1 MKRFLTLII
10 AAILFA
16 TAVLFGFKNQ
26 QLVNVN
32 YFIAANEIRL
42 SSLLAIIF
50 FLGMI
55 LSIIFCAFFYL
66 KLKIKNRS
74 LRKVNKKQ
82 SEALTQLRLASN
94 PVKD

>member
-1 MKRFLTLII
+1 MKRFLTLTI
-10 AAILFA
+10 AVILFA

-32 YFIAANEIRL
+32 YLIAENDIRL
-42 SSLLAIIF
+42 TSLLAIIF

-55 LSIIFCAFFYL
+55 TSIVFCTFFYL

-82 SEALTQLRLASN
+82 SDELTRLRLAST